1 MTAINT
7 LPRTLIK
14 TYLQGLRLPLTTLEW
29 VTNKSDAKDWPP
41 AIAFEAFEGGAK
53 RFLGSLIGDDEL
65 VHEGMLQRTKVAE
78 LARAERLEAMA
89 AQRRAEADAKLRARQ
104 ESTDQARARADDQA
118 EQREHQIE
126 RDKDRKEQAV
136 SDRLRRREEAA
147 ARSARQR
154 DELVADRQREAAR
167 TRIAEETAAVT
178 MRSQALGSARKAQ
191 AAATALQE
199 KRAQRKGG

>member
-65 VHEGMLQRTKVAE
+65 VHEGMLQRTKVDE

-89 AQRRAEADAKLRARQ
+89 AQAVLVAASAPPAVAVVTTAVAVTTVAAEAPLR
-104 ESTDQARARADDQA
+104 DDG
-118 EQREHQIE
+118 
-126 RDKDRKEQAV
+126 
-136 SDRLRRREEAA
+136 RRP
-147 ARSARQR
+147 
-154 DELVADRQREAAR
+154 
-167 TRIAEETAAVT
+167 
-178 MRSQALGSARKAQ
+178 G
-191 AAATALQE
+191 
-199 KRAQRKGG
+199 